1 MDRGQHDRTLIGRT
15 RDAKKR
21 TDGFMILYSRQGRE
35 FPAGCFFLKAG
46 YDILDESIVIDR
58 FFSGIAVRYIQRRG
72 KMPEELPEDEK
83 RGLSFERGSDAV
95 P

>member
-46 YDILDESIVIDR
+46 YDILDERIVIDR
-58 FFSGIAVRYIQRRG
+58 FFFRNSGPVYTKAR
-72 KMPEELPEDEK
+72 K
-83 RGLSFERGSDAV
+83 DAGGTAGR
-95 P
+95 